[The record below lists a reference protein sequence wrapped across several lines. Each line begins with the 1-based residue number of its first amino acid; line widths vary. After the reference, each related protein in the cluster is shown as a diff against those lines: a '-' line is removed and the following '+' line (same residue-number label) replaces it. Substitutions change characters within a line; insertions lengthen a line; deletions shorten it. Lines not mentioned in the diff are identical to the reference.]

1 MGRKVS
7 KIDELVK
14 ALSDIKEK
22 LAKDALDDKIKAKM
36 KAEMDKRNFGD
47 KQVADHLRDTD
58 ESIPAVQR
66 SNIKNS
72 LKVQNAPKPKLTI
85 VKGEE
90 CYKISDLGQWGI
102 EKYDDKDKDND

>member
-1 MGRKVS
+1 MS
-7 KIDELVK
+7 KIDELIK

-47 KQVADHLRDTD
+47 KQVADHLRDID
-58 ESIPAVQR
+58 ESIPAAQR

-102 EKYDDKDKDND
+102 EKYDDKDNNND

>member
-1 MGRKVS
+1 VS
-7 KIDELVK
+7 KIDELIK

-72 LKVQNAPKPKLTI
+72 LKVQNALKPKLTI